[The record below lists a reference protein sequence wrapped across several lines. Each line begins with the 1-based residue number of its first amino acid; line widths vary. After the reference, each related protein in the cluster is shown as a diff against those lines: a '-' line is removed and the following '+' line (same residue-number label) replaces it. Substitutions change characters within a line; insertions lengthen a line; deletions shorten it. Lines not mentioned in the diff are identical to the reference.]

1 MIESRQIETGVQ
13 TEAQNELLSYWA
25 SICEDGQLPKRG
37 AFDPGAVLR
46 YLRDMTILELAET
59 GQIVCRIESG
69 AVKARL
75 SASDVLATRR
85 LGLDDLLNRQHPVL
99 GTRSTTH
106 GTHHWL
112 RLPLLSECGQRLVIL
127 CHDEFVIERGMR
139 DSDPLEKSAL
149 STHSE
154 ALAA

>member
-1 MIESRQIETGVQ
+1 MTESRQIETNVR
-13 TEAQNELLSYWA
+13 TEAQSELLSYWA
-25 SICEDGQLPKRG
+25 SLCDKGQLPKRG

-99 GTRSTTH
+99 GARSTAQ
-106 GTHHWL
+106 GTHYWL

-127 CHDEFVIERGMR
+127 CHDEFVVERSMR
-139 DSDPLEKSAL
+139 ESNPRESGAL